1 MKWARKS
8 LATGRPSAPSA
19 EMTPAQQLQAALQ
32 TEHPAQAVAA
42 LARTLRDEGMG
53 QVALYSL
60 YLAEHARSDLTEPQ
74 LDALADTMD
83 LIWGGGWAKG
93 HALYTQELSQTRLD
107 QE

>member
-1 MKWARKS
+1 
-8 LATGRPSAPSA
+8 
-19 EMTPAQQLQAALQ
+19 MTPAQRLQAALQ

-53 QVALYSL
+53 QIALYRL
-60 YLAEHARSDLTEPQ
+60 YLAEHARSDLAEPQ

-93 HALYTQELSQTRLD
+93 QALYAQELSQTRLD